1 MVLSNNTWRPG
12 VRVESDYMKMKQI
25 TQKQFIDTLKDA
37 MQTSELNVCI
47 NRLSSALFIMS
58 DYYANKGYESLAEE
72 ATNGAD
78 ALYNLLN
85 NIGYYDDC
93 KPVSRKVGV

>member
-1 MVLSNNTWRPG
+1 MVLSNITWRPG
-12 VRVESDYMKMKQI
+12 VRVESDLMKKI

-37 MQTSELNVCI
+37 MQTSDLNVCI

-58 DYYANKGYESLAEE
+58 DYYTNKGYDSLAED
-72 ATNGAD
+72 ATNSAD
-78 ALYNLLN
+78 ALYDLLN

-93 KPVSRKVGV
+93 KPARRKVGV